1 MRLELARSAGFC
13 YGVRRAVELAEL
25 AADREKPCYMLGP
38 VIHNDHVTAHL
49 EEKGIVC
56 LPDVRDIPPGAAVI
70 LRSHGE
76 GRAVYD
82 ALAAKGCKTI
92 DAACPNVTKI
102 HRLVER
108 AEESGRQP
116 VIIGVPTHPEV
127 VAIAGWCRS
136 PVVLEDAD
144 ALGGWLDECPE
155 RRSKALAFVSQKSVQ
170 TLKFLIQ
177 YAVLRMYGNRRHRN
191 WPPAAMQ

>member
-127 VAIAGWCRS
+127 I
-136 PVVLEDAD
+136 L
-144 ALGGWLDECPE
+144 
-155 RRSKALAFVSQKSVQ
+155 
-170 TLKFLIQ
+170 
-177 YAVLRMYGNRRHRN
+177 
-191 WPPAAMQ
+191 

>member
-1 MRLELARSAGFC
+1 M
-13 YGVRRAVELAEL
+13 

-56 LPDVRDIPPGAAVI
+56 LPDVRDIPPGTAVI

-76 GRAVYD
+76 GKAVYD

-116 VIIGVPTHPEV
+116 CHHRRPYPSRGGRYCRMVPLSRR
-127 VAIAGWCRS
+127 AGGCGR
-136 PVVLEDAD
+136 P
-144 ALGGWLDECPE
+144 GG
-155 RRSKALAFVSQKSVQ
+155 LA
-170 TLKFLIQ
+170 
-177 YAVLRMYGNRRHRN
+177 G
-191 WPPAAMQ
+191 